1 MNKELGIVFPYEV
14 LIAFQAIRFG
24 NFWEFANNDVE
35 ISQTFST
42 LLYFMFKIQLKNVR
56 KY

>member
-42 LLYFMFKIQLKNVR
+42 LLYFMFKIQLKKVR